1 MCFSLASRMIQSL
14 QQRISMAS
22 ERVRPSSLLRS
33 QIEMMMRREKA
44 SVVIS
49 LERTKQQMRLRQVKN
64 NPKSQ
69 RSQKWWY
76 PHDPSLTSMSQQ
88 IVSMIT
94 PTCLERSWLT

>member
-1 MCFSLASRMIQSL
+1 
-14 QQRISMAS
+14 MAS

-69 RSQKWWY
+69 RSQK
-76 PHDPSLTSMSQQ
+76 
-88 IVSMIT
+88 
-94 PTCLERSWLT
+94 